1 MLSRIKVKDYAII
14 EELEI
19 EFSDGF
25 NVFTGESGVGKSI
38 IVDALGFCL
47 GDRSDNS
54 VIRSGAQRAIVEAVF
69 TINDENILNKIKML
83 GFDIEGNEIII
94 RREYDASGKNKVVV
108 NGFSESVSKVSE
120 LSELLVDFHGQH
132 EHQSLLNQ
140 KTHID
145 YLDAFGKFQDDREVI
160 SNLYHNV
167 IELKNKINELK
178 EILLQKE
185 RRIEFLKFTV
195 DELERAGLKE
205 GEDIEL
211 EEKFKFI
218 TNFEALFRLVNE
230 SLILLDEGDFSV
242 LSSIGK
248 VTTNLRN
255 ATRYNEEFNNLI
267 PRLEDAEA
275 TIKDV
280 RDVLGEFKNKINL
293 SPEDIEYINS
303 RLDLVRTLK
312 RKYNK
317 GSVSELIYY
326 KEECKKELLMVESG
340 DEELKKLESE
350 YQKLVNELK
359 SKCLDLSKR
368 RMSKAR
374 EFDKLV
380 VDKLRELAM
389 ERAIFRTDFKY
400 YKTDDGLFEIEG
412 VKVDVNQ
419 TGIDRVEFLIL
430 VNPGEELKPL
440 KKVASGGEISRV
452 MLALK
457 NVLSDV
463 SEVDMMVFD
472 EIDVGIGGNTAN
484 VVGEMIQEISKKR
497 QIIVI
502 THLPQV
508 SSKANTHFKV
518 DKVFEGSKTKVIVKE
533 LTMEERK
540 KEIARMI
547 GNETEVGIKY
557 AEEMLTRSLKNL

>member
-1 MLSRIKVKDYAII
+1 MLLRIKIKDYAII
-14 EELEI
+14 DEVEV

-38 IVDALGFCL
+38 IVDALGFSL
-47 GDRSDNS
+47 GDRADSS
-54 VIRSGAQRAIVEAVF
+54 VVRTGAQKAIVEAVF
-69 TINDENILNKIKML
+69 NITDENILSKIKIL
-83 GFDIEGNEIII
+83 SFDIDGNELII
-94 RREYDASGKNKVVV
+94 RREYDTSGRNKITI
-108 NGFSESVSKVSE
+108 NGFSESVSRVSE
-120 LSELLVDFHGQH
+120 LSEVLVDFHGQH

-145 YLDAFGKFQDDREVI
+145 YLDAFGKFHKDREVI
-160 SNLYHNV
+160 ANLYRSV
-167 IELKNKINELK
+167 IDLKNKINELS
-178 EILLQKE
+178 EILSQKE
-185 RRIEFLKFTV
+185 KRIEFLKFTV
-195 DELERAGLKE
+195 DELERANLKE
-205 GEDIEL
+205 NEDVDL

-230 SLILLDEGDFSV
+230 SLVFLDEGEFSV

-248 VTTNLRN
+248 VITNLRS

-267 PRLEDAEA
+267 SKLEEAESTIKEIRNILED
-275 TIKDV
+275 
-280 RDVLGEFKNKINL
+280 FKNRINL
-293 SPEDIEYINS
+293 SPEEIEYINS
-303 RLDLVRTLK
+303 RLDLIRTLK

-317 GSVSELIYY
+317 GSVSELIKY
-326 KEECKKELLMVESG
+326 KEECKRELEAVETG
-340 DEELKKLESE
+340 DEELRKLESE
-350 YQKLVNELK
+350 YQKLVSELRN
-359 SKCLDLSKR
+359 KCLDLSKK
-368 RMSKAR
+368 RMNKAK

-380 VDKLRELAM
+380 MEKLRELAM
-389 ERAIFRTDFKY
+389 ERAIFKTDFKY
-400 YKTDDGLFEIEG
+400 YKTDDGIFEIEG
-412 VKVDVNQ
+412 TKIDVNE
-419 TGIDRVEFLIL
+419 TGIDRVEFLIS

-440 KKVASGGEISRV
+440 RKVASGGEISRI

-484 VVGEMIQEISKKR
+484 VVGEMIQEIAKKR

-508 SSKANTHFKV
+508 AVRAKTHFKV
-518 DKVFEGSKTKVIVKE
+518 EKVFEGAKTKVIVKE
-533 LTMEERK
+533 LSIEERK

-557 AEEMLTRSLKNL
+557 AEEMLSKSLRSL

>member
-1 MLSRIKVKDYAII
+1 MLLRIKIKDYAII
-14 EELEI
+14 DDVEV

-38 IVDALGFCL
+38 IVDALGFSL
-47 GDRSDNS
+47 GDRADSS
-54 VIRSGAQRAIVEAVF
+54 VVRTGAQKAIVEAVF
-69 TINDENILNKIKML
+69 NITDENILNKIKSL
-83 GFDIEGNEIII
+83 GFDIDGNELII
-94 RREYDASGKNKVVV
+94 RREYDTSGRNKITI
-108 NGFSESVSKVSE
+108 NGFSESVSRVSE
-120 LSELLVDFHGQH
+120 LSEVLVDFHGQH

-145 YLDAFGKFQDDREVI
+145 YLDAFGKFLKDREVI
-160 SNLYHNV
+160 ANLYCSV
-167 IELKNKINELK
+167 IDLKNKINELS
-178 EILLQKE
+178 EILSQKE
-185 RRIEFLKFTV
+185 KRIEFLKFTV
-195 DELERAGLKE
+195 DELERANLKE
-205 GEDIEL
+205 NEDVDL

-230 SLILLDEGDFSV
+230 SLVFIDEGEFSV

-248 VTTNLRN
+248 VITNLRS

-267 PRLEDAEA
+267 PKLEEAESTIKEIRNILEDF
-275 TIKDV
+275 KD
-280 RDVLGEFKNKINL
+280 RINL
-293 SPEDIEYINS
+293 SPEEIEYINS
-303 RLDLVRTLK
+303 RLDLIRTLK

-317 GSVSELIYY
+317 SSVSELIKY
-326 KEECKKELLMVESG
+326 KEECKRELEAVETG
-340 DEELKKLESE
+340 DEELRKLESE
-350 YQKLVNELK
+350 YQKLVSELRN
-359 SKCLDLSKR
+359 KCLDLSKK
-368 RMSKAR
+368 RMNKAK

-380 VDKLRELAM
+380 MEKLRELAM
-389 ERAIFRTDFKY
+389 ERAIFKTDFKY
-400 YKTDDGLFEIEG
+400 YKTDDGIFEIEG
-412 VKVDVNQ
+412 TKIDVNE
-419 TGIDRVEFLIL
+419 TGIDRVEFLIS
-430 VNPGEELKPL
+430 VNPGEEPKPL
-440 KKVASGGEISRV
+440 RKVASGGEISRI

-484 VVGEMIQEISKKR
+484 VVGEMIQEIAKKR

-508 SSKANTHFKV
+508 AARAKTHFKV
-518 DKVFEGSKTKVIVKE
+518 EKVFEGAKTKVTVKE
-533 LTMEERK
+533 LSIEERK

-557 AEEMLTRSLKNL
+557 AEEMLSKSLRSL